1 MENKKLHIL
10 IQELADKEKFADAG
24 IAPLSFCSNTLD
36 VAMQHYSNSMQNGDF
51 AQMSY
56 LYNNLEIKQ
65 SPELLIE
72 DCNTDRFNYY
82 VIAFLASY
90 NSPARIAE
98 ENGTA
103 KIARY
108 AIGKDYHIVLK
119 QRLNRILSA
128 IKEQIPGATGRCFTD
143 SAPLMERAI
152 ASACGL
158 GAIGKNGFLI
168 SKKAGIKT
176 LICEIILGI
185 PKEFQ
190 CVDETCIPRKRYSLF
205 SLCGHCNRCMDACP
219 TGALYAP
226 GKIDARRCISYH
238 TIENRKESFP
248 ANLPNPQRYI
258 FGCDSCLNACPWNSR
273 NSPGMDE
280 LTDIYPETMQ
290 LLENPK
296 AFLTGITKS
305 QFNKIFNTSP
315 IGRPGKEK
323 ILNTIYSLK

>member
-10 IQELADKEKFADAG
+10 IQELADKENFADMG
-24 IAPLSFCSNTLD
+24 IASLSFCSNILA
-36 VAMQHYSNSMQNGDF
+36 VAMEHYSKSMQNGDF
-51 AQMSY
+51 AHMDY

-65 SPELLIE
+65 SPKLLID
-72 DCNTDRFNYY
+72 DCNTAEFNYY
-82 VIAFLASY
+82 VVAFLASY
-90 NSPARIAE
+90 NSPSQMTE
-98 ENGTA
+98 EEGRR
-103 KIARY
+103 KIAGY
-108 AIGKDYHIVLK
+108 AVGKDYHIVLK
-119 QRLNRILSA
+119 QRLGRILSA

-152 ASACGL
+152 AASCGL

-185 PKEFQ
+185 PKGSPSI
-190 CVDETCIPRKRYSLF
+190 DEPYIPSKTYSPF
-205 SLCGHCNRCMDACP
+205 SLCGQCNRCMESCP

-238 TIENRKESFP
+238 TIENRKEEFP
-248 ANLPNPQRYI
+248 ANLPNPHKYI

-273 NSPGMDE
+273 NSCGMDE
-280 LTDIYPETMQ
+280 LIDIYPQTMQ

-296 AFLTGITKS
+296 SFLTGITKS
-305 QFNKIFNTSP
+305 QFNKIFNASP
-315 IGRPGKEK
+315 IGRPGKDK
-323 ILNTIYSLK
+323 ILNTIDSLK